1 MKRQQMTGNLMLIA
15 TAFIW
20 GCAFVAQSVAMD
32 SVGPW
37 TFTCVRNWI
46 AGFVLLAVIRF
57 LDSAGLA
64 VNDWKG
70 ALKPGIIVGLA
81 LTAASMLQQIG
92 IQYTTVG
99 KAGFITALYVVLVPI
114 FSSLLGRKVSSRIWI
129 SAGIAA
135 FGLYL
140 LCMQGGFSLSQG
152 DFLVFLCAIAFAVH
166 ILVIDSFQKV
176 DGARMSCI
184 QFFTVG
190 IVTTIPMLVL
200 EHPDLSSLL
209 AAAGPI
215 LYAGILSSGA
225 GYTLQI
231 LGQKHADPS
240 VASILMSLESVFSVL
255 AGFLFLHQAMS
266 AKELAGCALMFGA
279 IVLAQIPEK
288 KTAESSAVRSRT
300 ESEHQE

>member
-32 SVGPW
+32 YVGPW
-37 TFTCVRNWI
+37 TFTCVRSWI

-57 LDSAGLA
+57 LDSAGMA

-140 LCMQGGFSLSQG
+140 LCMQGGLSLRQG